1 MIELHQASVTYPGTE
16 HPALDAVS
24 LQIERGRTV
33 ALLGPNGSGKSTLAK
48 LCNALLLP
56 NAGTV
61 TVDGMSTA
69 DDAAVWDV
77 RSRVGFVQQN
87 PENQIVGTVVEEDVA
102 FGPENLGVPTAELRG
117 RVDDALSAVGL
128 TGFERREPHLLS
140 EGQKQRLAI
149 AGALALRPSY
159 LVLDEP
165 TAMLDLVG
173 RADVLAAIR
182 SLRSAGVG
190 IVHITHHLAD
200 VLDADTV
207 VVLRNGHVAYEGTPE
222 ALLSNSV
229 LTHEL
234 GVDVPPIVT
243 LAEELR
249 ALGVAVPADAFTPEA
264 VVEAL
269 WPS

>member
-1 MIELHQASVTYPGTE
+1 MIELHEASVTYPGTE
-16 HPALDAVS
+16 RPALDRVS
-24 LQIERGRTV
+24 LQIHSGRTL
-33 ALLGPNGSGKSTLAK
+33 ALLGANGSGKSTLAK

-56 NAGTV
+56 TAGSV
-61 TVDGMSTA
+61 TVDGMTTS
-69 DDAAVWDV
+69 DNDAVWEI

-102 FGPENLGVPTAELRG
+102 FGPENLGVPVPELRE
-117 RVDDALSAVGL
+117 RVDAALAAVGL

-173 RADVLAAIR
+173 RADVLSAIGR
-182 SLRSAGVG
+182 LRAGGVG
-190 IVHITHHLAD
+190 IVHITHHLED
-200 VLDADTV
+200 VLDADALA
-207 VVLRNGHVAYEGTPE
+207 VLCDGRIAYEGTPSD
-222 ALLSNSV
+222 LLSDEAV
-229 LTHEL
+229 AEDL
-234 GVDVPPIVT
+234 GIEVPPIVA

-249 ALGVAVPADAFTPEA
+249 ALGASVPVDAFTPEA

-269 WPS
+269 WRS